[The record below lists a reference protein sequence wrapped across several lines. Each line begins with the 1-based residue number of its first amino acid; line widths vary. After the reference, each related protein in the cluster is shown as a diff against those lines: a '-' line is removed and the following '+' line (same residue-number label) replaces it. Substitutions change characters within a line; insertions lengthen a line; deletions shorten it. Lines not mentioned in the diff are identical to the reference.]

1 MVSKTNGKAILA
13 LAQLSYAS
21 HLKSST
27 RLNTK
32 AQQQDTTKASYTPK
46 QELIYTSYTTTKVN
60 KKVKEWGV
68 IVIPT
73 L

>member
-1 MVSKTNGKAILA
+1 MNSLFKFKLDKLISKTKGEAILA

-32 AQQQDTTKASYTPK
+32 PQQQEKASYTPK
-46 QELIYTSYTTTKVN
+46 QEDYAKQAKQLAM
-60 KKVKEWGV
+60 
-68 IVIPT
+68 
-73 L
+73 